1 MFSLDREAD
10 PLGGKEL
17 SRLEKRVDVYGR
29 AWTTC
34 RMHAACA
41 TKLGQSVS
49 SPTHKPAIDTTNI
62 TDRSDTLAFFLA
74 AASAIGSCNVKG
86 CDQYGQDSV
95 NDRLNGARYI
105 CSYVVSGLRRSV
117 DTQLGRE
124 VFCPVRKWL
133 GPVWC
138 IEIFYGRSME
148 DFDKSHRKDEQVYR
162 SLASSRRRI
171 HWRIPRGQSFRC
183 FQCSRANP
191 LESPGPDAMRRL
203 AGRRT
208 SVATKQK

>member
-1 MFSLDREAD
+1 MSLRRLTNPPSIQRISLTGPTRSLSFSPPLRQSEA
-10 PLGGKEL
+10 
-17 SRLEKRVDVYGR
+17 V
-29 AWTTC
+29 
-34 RMHAACA
+34 M
-41 TKLGQSVS
+41 
-49 SPTHKPAIDTTNI
+49 
-62 TDRSDTLAFFLA
+62 
-74 AASAIGSCNVKG
+74 KG

-105 CSYVVSGLRRSV
+105 WSYVVSGLRRSV
-117 DTQLGRE
+117 ATQLGRE

-138 IEIFYGRSME
+138 IEISYSRSME